1 MQQIGLIVLAAILV
15 LFFSHAPASDN
26 DEHKTK
32 PAPKPPVVVQQAPD
46 TDRHTSNFLGA
57 AAVSMIATDV
67 LKEQQYGA
75 VKAFAA
81 TVFSAALIEASQSG
95 GYNGS
100 NVWYAVG
107 GAAVG
112 TVGACAIYLKKNFIG
127 CGMPF

>member
-1 MQQIGLIVLAAILV
+1 MAKNAA
-15 LFFSHAPASDN
+15 ATDN
-26 DEHKTK
+26 HIHD
-32 PAPKPPVVVQQAPD
+32 PVPKPPVVQQAPD
-46 TDRHTSNFLGA
+46 TDRHSANLLGA
-57 AAVSMIATDV
+57 AAVSAIATDA

-81 TVFSAALIEASQSG
+81 TVVSAALIESAQSG

-100 NVWYAVG
+100 NVGYAAL

-112 TVGACAIYLKKNFIG
+112 TIGTCAIYLKKNFIG